1 MLSLSIIDQSL
12 VRFNNAI
19 LQANKERIL
28 GINLTTA
35 VWKKKI
41 PEQNQLFKVE

>member
-28 GINLTTA
+28 EINLTTA
-35 VWKKKI
+35 VWKKKY
-41 PEQNQLFKVE
+41 QSKTSFSK